1 MATLEAESVKVKDE
15 LQKLS
20 HEQQKAV
27 VEAANLAAPNL
38 GVVIENPMA
47 RKWIYG
53 LYAILAIAVGAT
65 VAGFLA
71 VTTTLPTWL
80 EVMQAVVAYLAIPIG
95 GLAAVNTNTG
105 KEQVPA
111 RG

>member
-1 MATLEAESVKVKDE
+1 MATLEAGSARAKAE
-15 LQKLS
+15 LDKLS
-20 HEQQKAV
+20 ADQQRAV
-27 VEAANLAAPNL
+27 VEAANPDLLTPANL
-38 GVVIENPMA
+38 GVVIQNPTA

-53 LYAILAIAVGAT
+53 AYAILAIAVGAT

-80 EVMQAVVAYLAIPIG
+80 EVSQAVIAYLAIPVG

-105 KEQVPA
+105 K
-111 RG
+111 R